1 MRISDLLPK
10 QSPTDQAQEKV
21 ARWPEIQMP
30 ERENYEAL

>member
-1 MRISDLLPK
+1 LPK

-21 ARWPEIQMP
+21 ERWPEIQMP